1 MHRIEHPEKI
11 GISLWDIDDQGTA
24 LNDVDRANFNWYYNW
39 DYRALWDVDPA
50 PDRGHFVPMVWDETF
65 LTEQALAQIKA
76 SGATT
81 LLGFNEPDDLRQAN
95 MTVEQAIA
103 LWPQLQATGLRLG
116 SPATTKNGALGADS
130 WLGRFMAEA
139 DRQGLQVDF
148 ITVHYYSTD
157 GDVDAFKSWLEAV
170 YKQYKKPIWVTEWVL
185 ADWNNPGRFTPSEQ
199 AAFARAGTEMM
210 DDLPFVEKHSWFAA
224 YEGGDGWHL
233 NSSLFNSNN
242 ELTPVGRV
250 FAELNGL
257 LVDHIVEGGAIKG
270 ILDQNHLIG
279 TAKADRVFGA
289 SGNDQLFGEA
299 GNDTLRGQGGND
311 ILSGGWGQ
319 DKLYG
324 GKGRASQDAFV
335 FDTKLTSKTIANKHK
350 DIIYDFGPKYD
361 ALWFDDASFTNK
373 TIANFLKDKAP
384 SVTAPIKMKAAFF
397 RTGDKALNKDDFFVW
412 NPKTKKLYWD
422 EDGSGSKA
430 MVEIATLKLQK
441 GEGSTLSYK
450 DFFFV

>member
-1 MHRIEHPEKI
+1 LSVSRLFSK
-11 GISLWDIDDQGTA
+11 
-24 LNDVDRANFNWYYNW
+24 F
-39 DYRALWDVDPA
+39 
-50 PDRGHFVPMVWDETF
+50 
-65 LTEQALAQIKA
+65 
-76 SGATT
+76 AT
-81 LLGFNEPDDLRQAN
+81 
-95 MTVEQAIA
+95 
-103 LWPQLQATGLRLG
+103 
-116 SPATTKNGALGADS
+116 
-130 WLGRFMAEA
+130 
-139 DRQGLQVDF
+139 
-148 ITVHYYSTD
+148 
-157 GDVDAFKSWLEAV
+157 
-170 YKQYKKPIWVTEWVL
+170 KP
-185 ADWNNPGRFTPSEQ
+185 
-199 AAFARAGTEMM
+199 
-210 DDLPFVEKHSWFAA
+210 
-224 YEGGDGWHL
+224 
-233 NSSLFNSNN
+233 NSSLFESNN
-242 ELTPVGRV
+242 ELTPVERV

-384 SVTAPIKMKAAFF
+384 SVTTPIKMKAAFF